1 MAGEAA
7 IVLLLRAVQHLEHGR
22 RREQASEYRLSA
34 VAVIIASTEVHG
46 ARRRRVYARG
56 R

>member
-7 IVLLLRAVQHLEHGR
+7 VVLLLRAVQHLEHGR
-22 RREQASEYRLSA
+22 RREQASESRLSA
-34 VAVIIASTEVHG
+34 VAMTMASTEVHG
-46 ARRRRVYARG
+46 ARGRRVYARG